1 MESSQSRTPPPTIL
15 PSAYRLHYSFI
26 LSPSLLSLSTSRPY
40 SCDPPLIGHPNSKFS
55 RKRIESSAHTP
66 NSITCDH
73 GAEPLSTD
81 MASGTVAR
89 GGIQVPKRGGLVD
102 PGIHA
107 TASRSYREHETKFHG
122 KWRAGAGECRWSSG
136 LRRHV
141 PSRCANSE
149 GTRLLMAM
157 SFMSPDAL
165 CPFLFQSRPPFTL
178 WGRLQ

>member
-107 TASRSYREHETKFHG
+107 TASRSYREHKTNFMASG
-122 KWRAGAGECRWSSG
+122 GQGLASVDGALGFAGTFLAGVRT
-136 LRRHV
+136 LREHD
-141 PSRCANSE
+141 C
-149 GTRLLMAM
+149 
-157 SFMSPDAL
+157 
-165 CPFLFQSRPPFTL
+165 
-178 WGRLQ
+178 